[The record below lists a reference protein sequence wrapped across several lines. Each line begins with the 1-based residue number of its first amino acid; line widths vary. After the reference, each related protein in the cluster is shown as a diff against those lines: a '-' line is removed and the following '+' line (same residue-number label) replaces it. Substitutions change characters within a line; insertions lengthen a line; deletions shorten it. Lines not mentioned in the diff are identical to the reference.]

1 MHSFIAK
8 TNGVEPDNNS
18 EVEKCVQNLVM
29 RYLLPY
35 KNNGWQR
42 NSKIEYYCVTNGGIK
57 WHYQN
62 QKEYN

>member
-35 KNNGWQR
+35 KNNGWQ
-42 NSKIEYYCVTNGGIK
+42 KIRPTSRIQELLKFYK
-57 WHYQN
+57 
-62 QKEYN
+62 

>member
-35 KNNGWQR
+35 KNNGWQK
-42 NSKIEYYCVTNGGIK
+42 NQTNFTHSGIIEVL
-57 WHYQN
+57 
-62 QKEYN
+62 